1 MGSLSQTAHRRLF
14 PLLRD
19 PVFLTLRSRRLIFS
33 SWAQEFRGRRLTV
46 LDIGGNYQPYRPLF
60 DGAIDR
66 YFSLDLIKTEF
77 VNVVG
82 DAETMPFAS
91 ESFDLVIATQVFEY
105 FRDPSATAKQVLRVL
120 KPGGVLLASF
130 AACTPRFVED
140 ERWRFTPS
148 GLRTILEPFATV
160 EIIPELH
167 SVAGLVRTVNLGLDA
182 FVRYKTARLVYR
194 LTLSPMLNLL
204 GLALEGL
211 NLTSND
217 QFATNFSV
225 RAVKAGPQ
233 VASE

>member
-1 MGSLSQTAHRRLF
+1 M
-14 PLLRD
+14 
-19 PVFLTLRSRRLIFS
+19 
-33 SWAQEFRGRRLTV
+33 V

-60 DGAIDR
+60 EGTIDR

-82 DAETMPFAS
+82 DAETLPFAS

-105 FRDPSATAKQVLRVL
+105 FRDPCATAKQVLRVL

-130 AACTPRFVED
+130 AACTPRFVDD

-148 GLRTILEPFATV
+148 GLRTILEPFETV

-182 FVRYKTARLVYR
+182 FVRYKSARLVYR

-204 GLALEGL
+204 GLVLEGL

-225 RAVKAGPQ
+225 RAVKAGPH
-233 VASE
+233 VAT

>member
-1 MGSLSQTAHRRLF
+1 M
-14 PLLRD
+14 
-19 PVFLTLRSRRLIFS
+19 
-33 SWAQEFRGRRLTV
+33 V

-60 DGAIDR
+60 EGTIDR

-82 DAETMPFAS
+82 DAETLPFAS

-105 FRDPSATAKQVLRVL
+105 FRDPCATAKQVLRVL

-130 AACTPRFVED
+130 AACTPRFVDD

-148 GLRTILEPFATV
+148 GLRTILEPFETV

-182 FVRYKTARLVYR
+182 FVRYKSARLVYR

-204 GLALEGL
+204 GLVLEGL

-225 RAVKAGPQ
+225 RAVKARPQ
-233 VASE
+233 VASQ

>member
-1 MGSLSQTAHRRLF
+1 
-14 PLLRD
+14 
-19 PVFLTLRSRRLIFS
+19 
-33 SWAQEFRGRRLTV
+33 

-233 VASE
+233 VAS